1 MEFCDVILHLQV
13 VVPPSA
19 KALNWFCCQPESSAV
34 FPQFFLSKEK
44 ANQITHSLSGLR
56 GIFGIG
62 AAILFKGSS
71 YASQEWSSL
80 ERLISSYLLGFYLE
94 LIFLY
99 LCLAIQIECVS
110 IFLW

>member
-19 KALNWFCCQPESSAV
+19 KALNWFCCQPESYAV

-44 ANQITHSLSGLR
+44 ANQITHSLNGLR

-71 YASQEWSSL
+71 YASREWSSL
-80 ERLISSYLLGFYLE
+80 ERLISSYLLFGAH
-94 LIFLY
+94 FLY
-99 LCLAIQIECVS
+99 LCLSLQIECFS